1 MKKVRI
7 ITDSTAD
14 MAERYQKK
22 VTVAP
27 LTVRFG
33 DEEYED
39 GVTLDRRTFYEKLI
53 ECDTLPTTSQAAP
66 ETFRALYEKASAAG
80 ESAVVITISSKLSGT
95 YQSACLA
102 AEDFPDVY
110 VVDSLSAT
118 TGTGILVEYAVDCA
132 ERGMDGAALAKY
144 LKEKRQDICL
154 IAMLDTLEYLK
165 KGGRI
170 SKAAA
175 FAGGLLNIKPVVS
188 LNDGEVVVVGK
199 ARGSR
204 QGNNLL
210 VEKIRE
216 TGGVDFSMPIMLG
229 YTGLTDVLLKKY
241 VEDSRDL
248 WQGQADDLDAALVC
262 SVIGT
267 HVGPGAIVAS
277 FFRKHTV

>member
-33 DEEYED
+33 EEEYED
-39 GVTLDRRTFYEKLI
+39 GITLDRRTFYEKLV
-53 ECDTLPTTSQAAP
+53 ECDTLPATSQAVP
-66 ETFRALYEKASAAG
+66 ETFRALYEEAAAAG

-118 TGTGILVEYAVDCA
+118 TGTGILVEHAVDCA
-132 ERGMDGAALAKY
+132 EQGMDGAALAKH
-144 LKEKRQDICL
+144 LEEKRQDVCL

-188 LNDGEVVVVGK
+188 LKDGEVVVVGK

-210 VEKIRE
+210 IEKIRE

-229 YTGLTDVLLKKY
+229 YTGLTDALLKKY

-248 WQGQADDLDAALVC
+248 WQGQADNLDAALVC

-277 FFRKHTV
+277 FFRKTRP